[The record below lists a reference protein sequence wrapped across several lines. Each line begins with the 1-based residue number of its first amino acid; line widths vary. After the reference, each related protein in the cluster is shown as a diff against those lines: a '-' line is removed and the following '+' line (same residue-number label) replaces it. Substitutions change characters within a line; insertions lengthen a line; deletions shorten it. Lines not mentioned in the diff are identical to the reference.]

1 MSARLAAA
9 LAQHVARTT
18 TAVLPVAA
26 AVFAGTVFFWGS
38 PRFFGFGLMFRIGFV
53 CFVEVQLCFDV
64 YLSF

>member
-26 AVFAGTVFFWGS
+26 AVFAGTVFFWGVADVFWVQS
-38 PRFFGFGLMFRIGFV
+38 DVSNRICMFCRGAIVF
-53 CFVEVQLCFDV
+53 
-64 YLSF
+64 